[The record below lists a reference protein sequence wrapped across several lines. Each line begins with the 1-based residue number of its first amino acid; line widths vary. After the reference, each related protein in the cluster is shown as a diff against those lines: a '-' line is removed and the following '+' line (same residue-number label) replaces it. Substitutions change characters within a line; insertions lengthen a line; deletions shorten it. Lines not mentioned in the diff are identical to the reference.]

1 MTLFTLL
8 LILLVERLFKPGER
22 YQLENRLHSF
32 FTRQHHFSLV
42 RTAGMTILTMLIV
55 LIVEKSLHGIMFGFF
70 SLLLWVAI
78 GGLSI
83 GAGIVRQHYHQYLK
97 AASADDV
104 TGHQAMALELSCYHP
119 SHPLPEKV
127 SDSVYLRELQNTL
140 LWINYRFYIGP
151 IFWFVAG
158 GKYGP
163 VFLAG
168 YAFLRAFQGFFAC
181 NREQQNRQK
190 SGVDTLLFIADF
202 IPVRLAGL
210 AYAFIGHGE
219 KALPIWFRYLKDIR
233 RPHLQIISH
242 LAQYALERSPA
253 QNHVE
258 MPREA
263 VAMAKK
269 ITLFI
274 VVIVSILTLSGV
286 IV

>member
-8 LILLVERLFKPGER
+8 LILLVERLFKVGER
-22 YQLENRLHSF
+22 YQLETKLHAF

-42 RTAGMTILTMLIV
+42 RTSGMTLLVMLVV
-55 LIVEKSLHGIMFGFF
+55 LVVEKSLHGIMFGFF
-70 SLLLWVAI
+70 SLILWVVL
-78 GGLSI
+78 GGLCI
-83 GAGIVRQHYHQYLK
+83 GAGIVRKHYHQYLK

-104 TGHQAMALELSCYHP
+104 TGHQAMAQELSHY
-119 SHPLPEKV
+119 HPLPENV
-127 SDSVYLRELQNTL
+127 SEGVYLRELQNTL

-163 VFLAG
+163 VFLVG
-168 YAFLRAFQGFFAC
+168 YAFLRAFQGFLAC
-181 NREQQNRQK
+181 HNQQQNRQK

-219 KALPIWFRYLKDIR
+219 KALPVWFRYLKDIR
-233 RPHLQIISH
+233 RPHGQIIGH
-242 LAQYALERSPA
+242 LAQYALARSPA
-253 QNHVE
+253 ESKVD

-274 VVIVSILTLSGV
+274 IVIVSILTLSGV
-286 IV
+286 IL